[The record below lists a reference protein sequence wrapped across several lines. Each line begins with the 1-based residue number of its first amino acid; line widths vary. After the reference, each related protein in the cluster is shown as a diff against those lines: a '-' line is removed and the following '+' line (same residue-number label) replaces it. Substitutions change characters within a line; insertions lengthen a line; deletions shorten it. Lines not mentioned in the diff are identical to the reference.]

1 MNLENLLS
9 HSTILKEKFTEH
21 VQWERK
27 KKKVSAFS
35 LVLVVHM
42 ARFAVCLH

>member
-9 HSTILKEKFTEH
+9 HSATLKEKFTEH

-27 KKKVSAFS
+27 KKSFSFS
-35 LVLVVHM
+35 L
-42 ARFAVCLH
+42 FW